1 MLDIVILKSV
11 PIIKSLPLVSSSV
24 PSFFFFPCW
33 SISKQSFS
41 TRSLDVIVENIISRG
56 LCRVEREN
64 A

>member
-1 MLDIVILKSV
+1 MLDIVIEKCSNYKKSSTRV
-11 PIIKSLPLVSSSV
+11 FFF
-24 PSFFFFPCW
+24 SFFFFPCW